1 MLLYN
6 LFPAFYEENQLTDT
20 NPFKP
25 CKGHIDAERFMKFT
39 GLATAINL
47 LQCSWLLGLMVVGNG
62 TCFTDLLVST
72 LFIHS
77 LAMMPRVPCNLC
89 TCIQATNANS

>member
-1 MLLYN
+1 MFLYN

-39 GLATAINL
+39 GLATAMQPFTMFL
-47 LQCSWLLGLMVVGNG
+47 AVRPNG
-62 TCFTDLLVST
+62 CGKWNMFYIST
-72 LFIHS
+72 G
-77 LAMMPRVPCNLC
+77 
-89 TCIQATNANS
+89 